1 MCYPG
6 EGDTVRDH
14 YEGGNRLL
22 DALSAIERDAV
33 AVDLHMLAVDRRQGG
48 TQPGQTFGHVD
59 FPMSAV
65 FSVVAIVQSGDLAE
79 VGSIGREGFVPAQVA
94 LGAATARRTTFCQIP
109 GVVARMPIEPF
120 RHALETYPGFA
131 ILVQRSVE
139 ARLFNSEQ
147 LAACNLMH
155 TVVERC
161 ARWLLTM
168 RDQLGRDDFP
178 LTHEFLAA
186 MLGVRRAGVTQAAGS
201 LYDAGAIMYR
211 RGQVTIE
218 NVERLNASSCECYQ
232 ASHEMQERA
241 LQSDAV

>member
-1 MCYPG
+1 
-6 EGDTVRDH
+6 VRH
-14 YEGGNRLL
+14 EYEGGNRLL
-22 DALSAIERDAV
+22 DALAATQLDTV
-33 AVDLHMLAVDRRQGG
+33 AADLQILTVDRRQGG
-48 TQPGQTFGHVD
+48 TEPGQSFGHVD

-65 FSVVAIVQSGDLAE
+65 FSVVAIVDSGDFAE

-94 LGAATARRTTFCQIP
+94 LGAASARRTTFCQIP

-120 RHALETYPGFA
+120 RRALETCPAFA
-131 ILVQRSVE
+131 TLVQRSVE
-139 ARLFNSEQ
+139 ARLFTSEQ
-147 LAACNLMH
+147 LTACNLMH
-155 TVVERC
+155 SVVERC

-201 LYDAGAIMYR
+201 LSEAGAIVYR
-211 RGQVTIE
+211 RGQMTIE

-232 ASHEMQERA
+232 ASRAMQEHA
-241 LQSDAV
+241 LRSDVV